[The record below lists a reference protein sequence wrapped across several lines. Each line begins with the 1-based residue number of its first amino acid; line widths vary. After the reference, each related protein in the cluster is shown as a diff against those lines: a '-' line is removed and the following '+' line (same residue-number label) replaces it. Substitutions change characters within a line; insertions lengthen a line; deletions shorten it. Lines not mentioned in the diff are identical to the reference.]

1 MTEPRTEP
9 TPVAMAQASVAETI
23 RLARPTTRRLAVAI
37 GLGAAAAAAGIALL
51 ATSAW
56 LISRASEQ
64 PSIADLGLAIV
75 AVRFLAL
82 SRGLFRYGERLVGHD
97 AAFRI
102 LADVRTRI
110 YERLERLAPCG
121 LGSFHRGDLL
131 TRLVSDVDALQDV
144 ALRVLPAWIIAAV
157 VGLATVGV
165 LWWLLPS
172 AALTVGLLLLA
183 CATVIP
189 AVARK
194 LAQHTEARRAPARG
208 ELNAAIVDLLEGAPD
223 LVAFGAT
230 GAQLNRIAARDT
242 ELTDLA
248 SASARTAGVG
258 SGLTTLA
265 AGLATWGA
273 VALGVSAVHDGRLDG
288 VMLAVVA
295 LIPLA
300 AFELVIGLPA
310 AAQSLEGAR
319 RSTARI
325 DAVLDAPVPV
335 REPESPV
342 ATRLSGEHA
351 VRIRG
356 LRARYGPEAPWALD
370 GVDLDLSPG
379 RRVALVGPSGAGKTT
394 LAAVLVRFVE
404 YTGSVTLDG
413 TELQALAADDVR
425 RMIGLVEQDPHI
437 FDSTIRENLRLARPA
452 ASDAELRSALARA
465 RLLPWI
471 DTLPLGLDTAV
482 GEHGARLSGG
492 QRQRLAL
499 ARAVLADFPIV
510 VLDEPGEHLDV
521 ETADALMTDLL
532 SATEDRTTLIITHR
546 ASGLDEVDEIVVL
559 DRGRIIERIEHA
571 RSSPALALA
580 GTANGRSTP

>member
-1 MTEPRTEP
+1 MTDPRSS
-9 TPVAMAQASVAETI
+9 VASVGETI
-23 RLARPTTRRLAVAI
+23 RLARPTTLRLAVAI
-37 GLGAAAAAAGIALL
+37 GLGAASVTAGIALL

-56 LISRASEQ
+56 LISRASQ
-64 PSIADLGLAIV
+64 HPSIADLGLAIV
-75 AVRFLAL
+75 AVRFFAL

-121 LGSFHRGDLL
+121 LGAFHRGDLL

-144 ALRVLPAWIIAAV
+144 ALRVMPAWVIAAV

-172 AALTVGLLLLA
+172 AALIVGLLLLA
-183 CATVIP
+183 CATVVP

-194 LAQHTEARRAPARG
+194 LAQRTEARRAPARG
-208 ELNAAIVDLLEGAPD
+208 ELNAAVVDLLDGAPD

-230 GAQLNRIAARDT
+230 PTQLRRIAARDT

-258 SGLTTLA
+258 SGLTALG
-265 AGLATWGA
+265 AGLAMWGA

-300 AFELVIGLPA
+300 AFELVIGLPT

-325 DAVLDAPVPV
+325 NAVLDAPLPVYEPDCPVPTSGS
-335 REPESPV
+335 RE
-342 ATRLSGEHA
+342 HF

-356 LRARYGPEAPWALD
+356 LRARYGPEAPWVLD

-425 RMIGLVEQDPHI
+425 RIIGLVEQDPHI
-437 FDSTIRENLRLARPA
+437 FDSTIRENLRLARPSS
-452 ASDAELRSALARA
+452 SDAELRGALDRA
-465 RLLPWI
+465 RLLDWV
-471 DTLPLGLDTAV
+471 DTLPLGIDTAV

-532 SATEDRTTLIITHR
+532 SATEGRTTLIITHR

-559 DRGRIIERIEHA
+559 DRGRIAERIGHET
-571 RSSPALALA
+571 SSPGLALA
-580 GTANGRSTP
+580 GTANGRSGQ

>member
-1 MTEPRTEP
+1 MTDPRTG
-9 TPVAMAQASVAETI
+9 VASVGETI
-23 RLARPTTRRLAVAI
+23 RLARPTTGRLAVAI
-37 GLGAAAAAAGIALL
+37 GLGAASVAAGIALL

-56 LISRASEQ
+56 LISRASQQ

-75 AVRFLAL
+75 AVRFFAL

-110 YERLERLAPCG
+110 YQRLERLAPSG
-121 LGSFHRGDLL
+121 LGAFHRGDLL
-131 TRLVSDVDALQDV
+131 TRLVADVDALQDV
-144 ALRVLPAWIIAAV
+144 ALRVMPAWIIAAI

-183 CATVIP
+183 CATVVP

-194 LAQHTEARRAPARG
+194 LAQRTEARRAPARG
-208 ELNAAIVDLLEGAPD
+208 ELNAAIVDLLDGAPD

-230 GAQLNRIAARDT
+230 PKQLGRIAARDA
-242 ELTDLA
+242 ELTELA
-248 SASARTAGVG
+248 SASARTAGIG
-258 SGLTTLA
+258 SGLTALG
-265 AGLATWGA
+265 AGLAMWGA
-273 VALGVSAVHDGRLDG
+273 VALGVSAVHAGRLDG

-300 AFELVIGLPA
+300 AFELVIGLPT

-319 RSTARI
+319 RSAARI

-335 REPESPV
+335 HEPECP
-342 ATRLSGEHA
+342 APTRQSGEHA
-351 VRIRG
+351 VRVRG
-356 LRARYGPEAPWALD
+356 LRARYGPEAPWVLD
-370 GVDLDLSPG
+370 GVDLDLPSG
-379 RRVALVGPSGAGKTT
+379 RRVALVGPSGSGKTT
-394 LAAVLVRFVE
+394 LAAVLVRFVD
-404 YTGSVTLDG
+404 YAGSVTLDG
-413 TELQALAADDVR
+413 TELHALAADDVR
-425 RMIGLVEQDPHI
+425 RIIGLVEQDPHI

-452 ASDAELRSALARA
+452 ASDPDLRAALDRA
-465 RLLPWI
+465 RLLDWV

-499 ARAVLADFPIV
+499 ARALLADFPIV

-521 ETADALMTDLL
+521 ETSDALMTDLL
-532 SATEDRTTLIITHR
+532 SATEGRTTLVITHR
-546 ASGLDEVDEIVVL
+546 ASGLDDVDEIVVL
-559 DRGRIIERIEHA
+559 DRGRIAERIEHDT
-571 RSSPALALA
+571 SSAGLALA
-580 GTANGRSTP
+580 GTANGRTTP